1 MAGTVPESEP
11 KDVVLKRMVDIVAA
25 YVGHNKVSLPEVGS
39 VIATVFAS
47 LQGLTDEV
55 QPKKAV
61 PQAPAVPIKKS
72 ITPDYLVC
80 LEDGKKVKMLKRY
93 LRTSYGMTPAQY
105 RTKWG
110 LPVDYPMAAPNYTL
124 ARSDFAKKVGFGT
137 KKARSARAVK
147 KTPRSGA

>member
-1 MAGTVPESEP
+1 MAGTVPESKS

-25 YVGHNKVSLPEVGS
+25 YVSRNKVSQSDVS
-39 VIATVFAS
+39 SIIAGVYAS
-47 LQGLTDEV
+47 LEGLTDEV
-55 QPKKAV
+55 QPKKVA
-61 PQAPAVPIKKS
+61 PQVPAVPIKKS

-124 ARSDFAKKVGFGT
+124 ARSVFAKKVGFGT

-147 KTPRSGA
+147 KAPKTGV